1 MKVSKKKKAA
11 KVVEKELKAARKAE
25 KAAKMKK
32 KLVLLMLMA
41 GGGAV
46 AAAVLLKG
54 KPTPGSGKVK
64 LADDDPNGIS
74 AMMGQLMEVYM
85 QEAAKKAVAD
95 KMNVSI
101 AIQDITSPDIS
112 TTITF
117 KGSDIT
123 VANGVAP
130 DAGIYIGTE
139 LGLLLSMSGAGQG
152 LQMLKW
158 LGTEDGKN
166 LLNAFKEGR
175 FKVKGAVTHA
185 GQMMKLQALLA
196 PDPD

>member
-1 MKVSKKKKAA
+1 MKVGKKKKLAKAA
-11 KVVEKELKAARKAE
+11 EKRLQAARKA
-25 KAAKMKK
+25 KKPAKMKK
-32 KLVLLMLMA
+32 MLGLLMVMA
-41 GGGAV
+41 GGAA

-54 KPTPGSGKVK
+54 KPAPGSGKVK
-64 LADDDPNGIS
+64 LEDEEPNGIS

-85 QEAAKKAVAD
+85 QEPAKKAVAD

-101 AIQDITSPDIS
+101 AIQDITAPDIS

-117 KGSDIT
+117 KGSDISL
-123 VANGVAP
+123 ANGVAP

-139 LGLLLSMSGAGQG
+139 LGLLLSLSGAGQG

-166 LLNAFKEGR
+166 LLKAFKEGR
-175 FKVKGAVTHA
+175 FKVKGAVANA

>member
-1 MKVSKKKKAA
+1 MGKKKKLAKAA
-11 KVVEKELKAARKAE
+11 EKRLQAARKA
-25 KAAKMKK
+25 KKPAKMKK
-32 KLVLLMLMA
+32 MLGLLMVMA
-41 GGGAV
+41 GGAA

-54 KPTPGSGKVK
+54 KPAPGSGKVK
-64 LADDDPNGIS
+64 LEDEEPNGIS

-85 QEAAKKAVAD
+85 QEPAKKAVAD

-101 AIQDITSPDIS
+101 AIQDITAPDIS

-117 KGSDIT
+117 KGSDISL
-123 VANGVAP
+123 ANGVAP

-139 LGLLLSMSGAGQG
+139 LGLLLSLSGAGQG

-166 LLNAFKEGR
+166 LLKAFKEGR
-175 FKVKGAVTHA
+175 FKVKGAVANA

>member
-1 MKVSKKKKAA
+1 
-11 KVVEKELKAARKAE
+11 
-25 KAAKMKK
+25 
-32 KLVLLMLMA
+32 
-41 GGGAV
+41 
-46 AAAVLLKG
+46 
-54 KPTPGSGKVK
+54 
-64 LADDDPNGIS
+64 
-74 AMMGQLMEVYM
+74 MMGQLMEVYM
-85 QEAAKKAVAD
+85 QEPAKKAVAD

-101 AIQDITSPDIS
+101 AIQDITAPDIS

-117 KGSDIT
+117 KGSDISL
-123 VANGVAP
+123 ANGVAP

-139 LGLLLSMSGAGQG
+139 LGLLLSLSGAGQG

-175 FKVKGAVTHA
+175 FKVKGAVANA